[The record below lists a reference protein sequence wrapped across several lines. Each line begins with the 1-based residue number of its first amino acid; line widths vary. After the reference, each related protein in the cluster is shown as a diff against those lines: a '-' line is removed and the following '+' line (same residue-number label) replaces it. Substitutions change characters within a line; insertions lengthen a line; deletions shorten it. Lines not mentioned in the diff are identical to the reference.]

1 MIKPIALS
9 LPTCRRN
16 VRLLAVAGLFCF
28 ATLRGPAAP
37 TNDFIGGRELR
48 GLIARELKERLA
60 RSERLTLLPHNLSG
74 VHLSNGRSPV
84 FTMPGDGPSAATNMA
99 AALESYGE
107 DHGAFR
113 LVQGAEVMGLS
124 EQEIVLGAVAPGRI
138 PGDRECAIV
147 DRAGLRRFI
156 IPAKLEV
163 TGAVR
168 TLSGWGF
175 RGKDG
180 LLVPGKTN
188 SFPSLLPAPYKDA
201 VVFPGNNE
209 FVFVANAVGH
219 YGAPSEIGI
228 ARQTPGGIEDERFRP
243 TRVEMQTA
251 MRLKDGRWLLIGE
264 KIKPLLKDAPQPDE
278 VMASALQAAR
288 DGDRE
293 KFLKELE
300 GASIYTPEALA
311 GFCRLLSEL
320 PGQGRGMQELQLST
334 EHLVSA
340 VQASG
345 TGGTNVAFSSAMAEL
360 ERSSQEFLNELHAA
374 AAGQLGIAP
383 ARVASLLRGGY
394 QYFDGRWISGPRL
407 AGQRSVDSVELE
419 MFYLTAAREPRLGIF
434 RLDAA
439 GHLTLLADCG
449 TEPKRAEEAP
459 SMSGYAAIPIVPPL
473 FRRPV
478 QCFQSAD
485 GQDLVLY
492 PHFGLARMAG
502 GKRAWLDRS
511 DEFKSIREVVGVDD
525 EGRIYFRSGPR
536 DEWRPSS
543 NGAPRREEEN
553 FWVYRLPGKPSP
565 PTLKHL
571 IPVVGEPVMDSSNQ
585 VWFTVQ
591 RTSANSAPTFSMISD
606 NPVVARSMVAIRNAT
621 NRWLSATN
629 WAIVSRD
636 RFNITADLYS
646 YSDGQLCR
654 RMTNLPP
661 TTRLFAGATGGIV
674 GAAQTRGGAFLN
686 DAQAA
691 VACTNL
697 HELAQQHFSRLWNAA
712 PDRNPPPDIFVPRTT
727 TLCVDGHVAVFRLGA
742 FLLVSQEGK
751 LEAYRDGQPLGL
763 NERLTAMS
771 PGNHAGLLIYAPLSF
786 SNSPAALLYFTGYRA
801 NHPRVIWAVATE
813 TNVDLVASDQPRSFY
828 REGDYRR
835 RHEIQVMTVNER
847 PDYAERDKEKDN
859 FTMWS
864 RHVGPVMD
872 WGKSI
877 FFAKNATDILEVSG
891 LAETQVWDR
900 AGAPALKTSAGNLI
914 VHPEGLP
921 YEGYRLCSGNR
932 RRDLRATFSRNLRL
946 LHESQDGTVLACSPE
961 GLTWLKPGPDDELTP
976 NREVRVGLADLTY
989 TCVGETATEVY
1000 LLVVDRA
1007 ACAYLAVVSK

>member
-1 MIKPIALS
+1 MIKPGVRS
-9 LPTCRRN
+9 LLKC
-16 VRLLAVAGLFCF
+16 RLLAVAGLVCF

-37 TNDFIGGRELR
+37 TNDFISGRELR
-48 GLIARELKERLA
+48 GLISRELKERLA

-74 VHLSNGRSPV
+74 VYLSRERSPV
-84 FTMPGDGPSAATNMA
+84 FTMPGDGQSAATNMA
-99 AALESYGE
+99 AALESYAE
-107 DHGAFR
+107 DHGTFR

-124 EQEIVLGAVAPGRI
+124 EQEVVLGAVAPGRI

-147 DRAGLRRFI
+147 DRSGVRRFLV
-156 IPAKLEV
+156 PAKLEV

-168 TLSGWGF
+168 TLAGWGL

-180 LLVPGKTN
+180 ILLPGETN
-188 SFPSLLPAPYKDA
+188 SFPPLLPAPYREAKA
-201 VVFPGNNE
+201 FPGNNE
-209 FVFVANAVGH
+209 YVFVADAVGH

-228 ARQTPGGIEDERFRP
+228 ARQTPGGIEDERYRP

-251 MRLKDGRWLLIGE
+251 LRLKDGRWLMIGE
-264 KIKPLLKDAPQPDE
+264 KIKPLVKDAPPPEE

-288 DGDRE
+288 EGDRE
-293 KFLKELE
+293 KFFKELT
-300 GASIYTPEALA
+300 GASIYTPDALA
-311 GFCRLLSEL
+311 GFARLLVEL
-320 PGQGRGMQELQLST
+320 PGQGRWLQEMQQRT
-334 EHLVSA
+334 ERMVSE
-340 VQASG
+340 VQANAA
-345 TGGTNVAFSSAMAEL
+345 GGTNVALNGAVAEL
-360 ERSSQEFLNELHAA
+360 ERSSQEFLSELHTA

-383 ARVASLLRGGY
+383 ARVASLLQGGY

-407 AGQRSVDSVELE
+407 AGQRRVDSVELE
-419 MFYLTAAREPRLGIF
+419 MFYQNASWEPRLGIF

-449 TEPKRAEEAP
+449 TEPKRTEEAP
-459 SMSGYAAIPIVPPL
+459 SFNGYAAIPIVPPL

-502 GKRAWLDRS
+502 GKREWLDRS

-553 FWVYRLPGKPSP
+553 FWVYRLQGKPASV
-565 PTLKHL
+565 TVKHL
-571 IPVVGEPVMDSSNQ
+571 IPVVSEPVMDGSNQ

-591 RTSANSAPTFSMISD
+591 RTSADFTPTFSMISD
-606 NPVVARSMVAIRNAT
+606 NPVVARSMMAIRSAT
-621 NRWLSATN
+621 NQWLSATN
-629 WAIVSRD
+629 WPIVSRD

-646 YSDGQLCR
+646 YGNGQLRR

-661 TTRLFAGATGGIV
+661 TTRMFAGPTGGIV

-686 DAQAA
+686 DAQDA

-697 HELAQQHFSRLWNAA
+697 HELAQQHFSRLWHAA
-712 PDRNPPPDIFVPRTT
+712 PDRNAPPDIFVPRTS
-727 TLCVDGHVAVFRLGA
+727 TLGVDGHLALFRLGA
-742 FLLVSQEGK
+742 FLFVAQEGK

-771 PGNHAGLLIYAPLSF
+771 PGNHAGLLIYAPLSL

-813 TNVDLVASDQPRSFY
+813 TNVDLIAGDQPRSFY
-828 REGDYRR
+828 RESDYRR
-835 RHEIQVMTVNER
+835 RHEIQVMTVHER
-847 PDYAERDKEKDN
+847 PDYSEDDKGKDN

-864 RHVGPVMD
+864 RHVGPVLD
-872 WGKSI
+872 AGKSI
-877 FFAKNATDILEVSG
+877 FFAKNATDLLEVSG
-891 LAETQVWDR
+891 PAETQMWDR
-900 AGAPALKTSAGNLI
+900 AGAPALKTSTGNLI
-914 VHPEGLP
+914 VHLEGLP
-921 YEGYRLCSGNR
+921 YEGYRLCSGNQR
-932 RRDLRATFSRNLRL
+932 QDLRATFSRNLRL
-946 LHESQDGTVLACSPE
+946 LRENPDGTVLACSPE
-961 GLTWLKPGPDDELTP
+961 GLTWLKPGPDGELTP
-976 NREVRVGLADLTY
+976 NREVRVRLADLTY
-989 TCVGETATEVY
+989 RCVGETTTEVY

-1007 ACAYLAVVSK
+1007 ASAYLAVVSKE